1 MSYEVFFM
9 LLLVTSV
16 LCSLTVEALKKML
29 EGKKIVNEANIL
41 AGVVSVILSL
51 AIGICYCITTNTAFN
66 PTIVISIIALIFL
79 SWLCA
84 MLGYDK
90 VMQTIKQIKF

>member
-66 PTIVISIIALIFL
+66 PTIVISIIANYYLVAF
-79 SWLCA
+79 
-84 MLGYDK
+84 
-90 VMQTIKQIKF
+90 